1 MRLLLSDA
9 LATIA
14 AEVLPAVS
22 ADRTAWINAV
32 SARFFATGK
41 WVGTTT
47 RWRGTDVMTNFAIFD
62 DAYNG
67 RYFTLPRNL
76 LAVLGASHGD
86 QANAPRCRFSAD
98 RIRGPWY
105 EFSADGW
112 GVGDATAGTGL
123 QDAGDGW
130 TCFRDITEDSYLRV
144 KTEVAEAANTE
155 VLFRGLDEND
165 EPIYTGSGASTYEG
179 VKLDISTGLTTTTAQ
194 QFSAIPTLIQKP
206 VTRGPIRLYAV
217 SVADATETL
226 IGMYDPGDKSPSFR
240 RYRLACQPDHTT
252 VHAMCK
258 RRHVPAVADADEIIP
273 GNINALELGL
283 QGRRYD
289 LMNDPDTA
297 AKYWL
302 DAFALLNAELGEFN
316 GPAAPRVMTEKRT
329 QWGRIP
335 RIC

>member
-1 MRLLLSDA
+1 MRLLLADA

-14 AEVLPAVS
+14 PEVLPAVS
-22 ADRTAWINAV
+22 ADRTAWINACC
-32 SARFFATGK
+32 ARFFAVGK
-41 WVGTTT
+41 WAGTTT
-47 RWRGTDVMTNFAIFD
+47 KWRGTDVMTNFAIFD
-62 DAYNG
+62 DAFGG
-67 RYFTLPRNL
+67 RYMTLPRNL

-86 QANAPRCRFSAD
+86 QAGAPRCRFSAD

-105 EFSADGW
+105 EFSSDGW
-112 GVGDATAGTGL
+112 GAGDAVGGSGL

-130 TCFRDITEDSYLRV
+130 TCFRDITEDSLLRV
-144 KTEVAEAANTE
+144 KTEVAETDPTQ

-165 EPIYTGSGASTYEG
+165 EPIYTGAGASSYEG
-179 VKLDISTGLTTTTAQ
+179 VKLNIGSALTTTTTQ
-194 QFSAIPTLIQKP
+194 IFSAIPTLIQKP
-206 VTRGPIRLYAV
+206 VTNGPIRLYAV

-226 IGMYDPGDKSPSFR
+226 IGMYDPGDKSPGFR

-252 VHAMCK
+252 VHALCK

-273 GNINALELGL
+273 GNVNAIELGL
-283 QGRRYD
+283 HGRRYD

-297 AKYWL
+297 AKYWM

-316 GPAAPRVMTEKRT
+316 GAAAPRLQIERRT

-335 RIC
+335 KVT